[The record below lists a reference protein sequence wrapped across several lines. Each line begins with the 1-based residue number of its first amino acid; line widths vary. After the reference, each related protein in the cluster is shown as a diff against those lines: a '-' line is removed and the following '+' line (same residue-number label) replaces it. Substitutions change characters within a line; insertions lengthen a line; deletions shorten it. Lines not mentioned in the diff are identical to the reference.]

1 MIRMFKALVGAM
13 VFFASS
19 AVFSAPAIPPASLVG
34 VCSAIVFDL
43 DNDVILF
50 EQNPDQR
57 IPPASLTKVMSMLLA
72 LDYIRDGHI
81 KEDASVPVSRAA
93 ASAGGSV
100 MGLRAGE
107 SVPLKKLLLGM
118 AVSSGNDASYA
129 VAETVGGSAEN
140 FVKMMNARASELGM
154 ENSHFKNPHGLPADD
169 QYTTARDMLTLARAY
184 LRAYPDSLE
193 MHNTKLME
201 HAGYRTWNKNP
212 LLDQYPGADGLKS
225 GWIRASGYNLIFT
238 ATRNG
243 RRLLAVIL
251 GAPDTF
257 ARSAEAC
264 RLLDAGF
271 LVCDNQAVSLA
282 QALDSIPY
290 DEKRIDPL
298 KTGREAGLL
307 KKRSRRPIPAFS
319 SSPSLL
325 PAPKS
330 VGGKAAIAKSSIRKN
345 AKVWAKK
352 VASRKSAKAA
362 DKKTASRKSA
372 SKATPRR
379 KQHAQRAA
387 GPKRG

>member
-1 MIRMFKALVGAM
+1 MIRMFKALISVM

-57 IPPASLTKVMSMLLA
+57 IPPASLTKVMSMFLA
-72 LDYIRDGHI
+72 MDYIRDGLV
-81 KEDASVPVSRAA
+81 KEDDGVVVSRAA

-107 SVPLKKLLLGM
+107 TVPLKKLLLGM

-140 FVKMMNARASELGM
+140 FVKMMNARANELGM
-154 ENSHFKNPHGLPADD
+154 ENSHFKNPHGLPAED

-193 MHNTKLME
+193 MHNTKIME

-238 ATRNG
+238 ATKNG

-307 KKRSRRPIPAFS
+307 KKRNRRPIPTFA

-330 VGGKAAIAKSSIRKN
+330 VGRKAALAKSAARKK
-345 AKVWAKK
+345 AKIAAKK
-352 VASRKSAKAA
+352 ASA
-362 DKKTASRKSA
+362 RKSA
-372 SKATPRR
+372 SKATPKR
-379 KQHAQRAA
+379 KQHAQRSTGA
-387 GPKRG
+387 KRG